1 VRSWG
6 TGAHDRADLV
16 YTLVLSLL
24 VYFVGQWL
32 ADRVRL
38 LKRFSIPGPVVGG
51 SLVAAAL
58 ARADAFLG
66 TRVAFTMTLK
76 DTLLQMFSSPWGSPR
91 TCGCW
96 SGVARACPYSLGWA
110 PRSSSYR
117 TPSAWLPPASWT
129 VGLLGGGITLTGGHE
144 TGTAYAGRF
153 GETMNLQGAPELTM
167 ASATAGLVIGAVVG
181 GPLAEYLI
189 RRHRLSASSRP
200 SPP

>member
-1 VRSWG
+1 VR
-6 TGAHDRADLV
+6 TIELNLV

-32 ADRVRL
+32 VDRVQP

-76 DTLLQMFSSPWGSPR
+76 DTLLQMLF
-91 TCGCW
+91 
-96 SGVARACPYSLGWA
+96 V
-110 PRSSSYR
+110 
-117 TPSAWLPPASWT
+117 T
-129 VGLLGGGITLTGGHE
+129 VGPAADVRMLVRGGPRVPVFLGVGAAFIIRSERHRPGCRPPPGPPSGRRVAGRLDHPDGRPRDGGGVRWPVRRDDE
-144 TGTAYAGRF
+144 PPGRDGADH
-153 GETMNLQGAPELTM
+153 GERHRGPRYRG
-167 ASATAGLVIGAVVG
+167 SRG
-181 GPLAEYLI
+181 GPA
-189 RRHRLSASSRP
+189 RRVSDPAHRLSASSRP

>member
-1 VRSWG
+1 MR
-6 TGAHDRADLV
+6 TIELNPV

-32 ADRVRL
+32 VDRVQL
-38 LKRFSIPGPVVGG
+38 LKRFSIPGPVVGAVWSRWRSPG
-51 SLVAAAL
+51 P
-58 ARADAFLG
+58 DAFIG

-76 DTLLQMFSSPWGSPR
+76 DTLLQMFFVTVGPAADVRMLVRGGPR
-91 TCGCW
+91 LLVFL
-96 SGVARACPYSLGWA
+96 GVGTAFIVLQNAIGLVAARLLHLHPV
-110 PRSSSYR
+110 
-117 TPSAWLPPASWT
+117 
-129 VGLLGGGITLTGGHE
+129 VGLLGGSIALTRGHG
-144 TGTAYAGRF
+144 TGAAYAVRF
-153 GETMNLQGAPELTM
+153 GETMNLQGAMELTM